1 MPAILYVYLTLES
14 VHYQG
19 EKEKKKGENFVGYVN
34 KYKKGFGI

>member
-19 EKEKKKGENFVGYVN
+19 EKEKKKGEMN
-34 KYKKGFGI
+34 KSYKKRQ